1 MASTLAL
8 VFKRLYANGEIT
20 KEDVA
25 ARVKSGKISK
35 ADYKYITGETCSE

>member
-8 VFKRLYANGEIT
+8 VFKRLYANGEIS

-25 ARVKSGKISK
+25 ARVKSVNEL
-35 ADYKYITGETCSE
+35 GEEHVATYFLTH